1 MSETNKPRY
10 FSYDPDSCVDAHE
23 SADDARKCA
32 EETVAYYRDNAGDGW
47 SEHVENVCWGVI
59 LSEVEETER
68 RPRTDE
74 DGCNPECDFVVDY
87 DLTEA
92 QDPFAELATLRAKVA
107 ALEAND
113 RRYRWLRG
121 KITVSSWG
129 TPALPMAYIR
139 EEETDQAIDAAMGAS
154 ND

>member
-10 FSYDPDSCVDAHE
+10 FSYDPDSCFDAHE

-68 RPRTDE
+68 CPRTDE

-107 ALEAND
+107 ELTAQ
-113 RRYRWLRG
+113 R
-121 KITVSSWG
+121 
-129 TPALPMAYIR
+129 
-139 EEETDQAIDAAMGAS
+139 DAALTRAS
-154 ND
+154 DLMATNGRLRQQIESFRDQVAGDCL